1 MRRHRI
7 GNQHSD
13 QLGRTGQQKRHK
25 DHPVLRSNPAKNRG
39 GFSDCHAASDTLLEE
54 KVLIE
59 HRGIHYSTVR
69 LRS

>member
-7 GNQHSD
+7 GNQYSD
-13 QLGRTGQQKRHK
+13 QLDRTGQQKRHK
-25 DHPVLRSNPAKNRG
+25 DHPVLRSNSAKNRG
-39 GFSDCHAASDTLLEE
+39 GCHAASDTLLEI